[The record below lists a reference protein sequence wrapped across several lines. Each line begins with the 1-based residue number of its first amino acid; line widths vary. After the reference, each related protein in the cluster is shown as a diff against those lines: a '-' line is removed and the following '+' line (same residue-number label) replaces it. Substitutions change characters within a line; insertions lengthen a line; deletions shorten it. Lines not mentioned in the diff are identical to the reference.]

1 MKATL
6 NTLLFTKS
14 TIALPFLKSSR
25 SYKETKNT
33 KTKTFSGEN
42 VLVCFG
48 WFYDGFNRII
58 THHPRRGERA
68 L

>member
-48 WFYDGFNRII
+48 WFYDAFN
-58 THHPRRGERA
+58 
-68 L
+68 